1 MTSMDWIEMIGTLG
15 FPIVAAMALA
25 CFMYKV
31 WLNEQTQNNKREEQM
46 MSLVR
51 ELSSKLADL
60 GRIVDENTKVL
71 ATLKEDID
79 HLKESIKDNENEK

>member
-1 MTSMDWIEMIGTLG
+1 MDWMELIGTLG

-25 CFMYKV
+25 WFMYKV
-31 WLNEQTQNNKREEQM
+31 WQNEQTQNTRREEQM

-51 ELSSKLADL
+51 ELSTKLADL

-79 HLKESIKDNENEK
+79 HLKENIKDNEK

>member
-1 MTSMDWIEMIGTLG
+1 MDWLEVIGSLG
-15 FPIVAAMALA
+15 FPIVAAMVLA
-25 CFMYKV
+25 WFMYKV
-31 WLNEQTQNNKREEQM
+31 WLNEQIQNNKREEQM

-79 HLKESIKDNENEK
+79 HLKESIKDNEEEK